1 MNILDVMNI
10 GKVEEAKEEESFKSH
25 KQYSPFDFVNTIN
38 KTKVNLISN
47 SENPEL
53 TEKEYNPWIVNKSLS
68 YFADTVQF
76 ANIVNG
82 IHSAD
87 KKLQYDFLINI
98 VRPKNRFSKWVKK
111 EQSGD
116 IDIVKEVYGYS
127 SKKAEIALS
136 LLSTEQLAELKRI
149 TNKGGLKK

>member
-1 MNILDVMNI
+1 MNILDVMHT
-10 GKVEEAKEEESFKSH
+10 GGVEEVKEESFKI
-25 KQYSPFDFVNTIN
+25 KAQYTPFDFVNSIN
-38 KTKVNLISN
+38 KSKTNLIST
-47 SENPEL
+47 SDNPEVI
-53 TEKEYNPWIVNKSLS
+53 EKEYTPWIVNKSLS
-68 YFADTVQF
+68 YFADTIHF

-82 IHSAD
+82 IHSVD

-98 VRPKNRFSKWVKK
+98 IRPKNRYSKWVKK
-111 EQSGD
+111 EESGD

-136 LLSTEQLAELKRI
+136 LLSTEQIAALKRI

>member
-1 MNILDVMNI
+1 MNILDVMHT
-10 GKVEEAKEEESFKSH
+10 GDVEEAKEETFKI
-25 KQYSPFDFVNTIN
+25 KAQYSPFDFVNSIN
-38 KTKVNLISN
+38 KSKTNLINDSD
-47 SENPEL
+47 NPDV

-76 ANIVNG
+76 ANIVNS
-82 IHSAD
+82 IHSVD

-98 VRPKNRFSKWVKK
+98 VRPKNRYSKWVKK
-111 EQSGD
+111 EDSGD

-136 LLSTEQLAELKRI
+136 LLSTEQIAALKRI

>member
-1 MNILDVMNI
+1 MNILDVMHT
-10 GKVEEAKEEESFKSH
+10 GDVEEVKEETFKI
-25 KQYSPFDFVNTIN
+25 KAQYSPFDFVNSIN
-38 KTKVNLISN
+38 KSKTNLINDSD
-47 SENPEL
+47 NPDVI
-53 TEKEYNPWIVNKSLS
+53 EKEYNPWIVNKSLS

-76 ANIVNG
+76 ANIVNS
-82 IHSAD
+82 IHSVD

-98 VRPKNRFSKWVKK
+98 VRPKNRYSKWVKK
-111 EQSGD
+111 EDSGD

-136 LLSTEQLAELKRI
+136 LLSTEQIAALKRI

>member
-1 MNILDVMNI
+1 MNILDVMHI
-10 GKVEEAKEEESFKSH
+10 GDVEEVKEETFKI
-25 KQYSPFDFVNTIN
+25 KAQYSPFDFVNSIN
-38 KTKVNLISN
+38 KSKTNLINDSD
-47 SENPEL
+47 NPDV

-76 ANIVNG
+76 ANMVNS
-82 IHSAD
+82 IHSVD

-98 VRPKNRFSKWVKK
+98 VRPKNRYSKWVKK
-111 EQSGD
+111 EDSGD

-136 LLSTEQLAELKRI
+136 LLSTEQIAALKRI

>member
-1 MNILDVMNI
+1 MATSGTISSSGI
-10 GKVEEAKEEESFKSH
+10 GSGLNVSQIVTALMDAEKGPLNS
-25 KQYSPFDFVNTIN
+25 IN
-38 KTKVNLISN
+38 KSKTNLINDSD
-47 SENPEL
+47 NPDV

-76 ANIVNG
+76 ANIVNS
-82 IHSAD
+82 IHSVD

-98 VRPKNRFSKWVKK
+98 VRPKNRYSKWVKK
-111 EQSGD
+111 EDSGD

-136 LLSTEQLAELKRI
+136 LLSTEQIAALKRI